1 MFATV
6 SKDGYLNLY
15 IMPSFSLVRSIK
27 LSTKKQIHKK
37 EVKKEEIIK
46 DDKEDKKEG
55 NNESIKEGSNES
67 IKEDII
73 DTNTKDTKDK
83 KDENNT
89 PISGDGDGDNIEK
102 NEERKE
108 VAKEEGELGEI
119 STEKKNEIKEENKNE
134 NIINDNK
141 DKDKENKND
150 GKNNNIINDGHN
162 QDDDNDDNEEE
173 EEEEE
178 EEQLYADKVFLSSSP
193 LACVTVYISKKR
205 LFRTYTIN
213 GEFVGEVEEPDA
225 TEYIKS
231 PVIFKNLYF
240 EDFLI
245 YGTDRGFVKIR
256 AFPKMNKIV
265 DSLNVSSGSSVEIVE
280 ISKDKRYCAVWS
292 KNNELNIIKDV
303 GVFSLNLSDNIAMM
317 GFNIGK

>member
-1 MFATV
+1 M
-6 SKDGYLNLY
+6 
-15 IMPSFSLVRSIK
+15 
-27 LSTKKQIHKK
+27 
-37 EVKKEEIIK
+37 
-46 DDKEDKKEG
+46 
-55 NNESIKEGSNES
+55 
-67 IKEDII
+67 
-73 DTNTKDTKDK
+73 
-83 KDENNT
+83 
-89 PISGDGDGDNIEK
+89 
-102 NEERKE
+102 
-108 VAKEEGELGEI
+108 
-119 STEKKNEIKEENKNE
+119 
-134 NIINDNK
+134 
-141 DKDKENKND
+141 
-150 GKNNNIINDGHN
+150 
-162 QDDDNDDNEEE
+162 
-173 EEEEE
+173 
-178 EEQLYADKVFLSSSP
+178 
-193 LACVTVYISKKR
+193 ACVTVYISKKR

-225 TEYIKS
+225 SRYIKS